1 VYSSR
6 NVVNHGIVRTGSSFG
21 LPERGEGLPCCV
33 EVSLQLLSGMDGI
46 FLLGEWI
53 GRTSWV
59 DYYHSLHSSL
69 DHGQVDVGS
78 QVAEGERER
87 IVAVR
92 EREAIVPVESW
103 RKHQSR
109 AGETCTIVR

>member
-1 VYSSR
+1 MTRRSL
-6 NVVNHGIVRTGSSFG
+6 G
-21 LPERGEGLPCCV
+21 LPDRGEGPPCRV
-33 EVSLQLLSGMDGI
+33 DVSLQLLSGLDGI
-46 FLLGEWI
+46 FLLSEWI
-53 GRTSWV
+53 GRTRCV

-69 DHGQVDVGS
+69 DHRHVDEGS
-78 QVAEGERER
+78 RGAEGERER

-109 AGETCTIVR
+109 ANETCPIVE